1 MRRPADAMGTIRTE
15 GGLLSRD
22 LLERVAAGDRSVA
35 GMAPEAYHLAP
46 NEKLGEAI
54 TRSWNRLVGAWE
66 AFSEV
71 LATLPADERTA
82 TTITRQRWS
91 LLLFQELG
99 FGQLQTAKAVEI
111 GDKSYPVSHSWDHVP
126 IHLVGARVDLDRR
139 TAGVAGAATMAPHS
153 LVQELLNRTD
163 DHLWAIVTNGLRLR
177 LLRDNVALTRQAYV
191 EFDLEAMFTGQAY
204 ADFALLWL
212 VCHQSRFEADIPAKC
227 LLEQW
232 TIEAAERG
240 TRALDQLRVGV
251 EAAITAL
258 GGGFLA
264 HPANAELRHR
274 LDDGDLDKQD
284 YYRQLLR
291 TVYRLLFL
299 FVAEGRDLLLD
310 PAADATA
317 KERYRTYYSVTRL
330 RSLADARRG
339 TTHSDQWAGLQ
350 LVMRALGEAGE
361 PALALPGLGSFLWKA
376 HATPEFDTA
385 RLDNRHLLTAIR
397 SLSTTTEGRIT
408 RSVDYRNLGA
418 EELGSIYES
427 LLELHP
433 VIDLASRTFSLAT
446 AGGHERKTTG
456 SYYTPTSLITE
467 LLDSALDPVLD
478 EAVASDD
485 AEAAL
490 LKVTVLDPACG
501 SGHFLIA
508 AAHRIAKRLAS
519 VRTGEG
525 EPAPPLVQAALREVV
540 ATCVHGVDVNEMA
553 VELCKVS
560 LWMEAMVPG
569 KPLAFLDHRIVCGNS
584 LLGTTP
590 ELLSKGVPDEAFK
603 VLTGD
608 DKITVS
614 SLKKRNKAERAGQ
627 GTLDFGSTAH
637 DLQHTIADRYAAID
651 ALPDHDV
658 AFLATKEQSWLDL
671 QQSNEQARARLAADA
686 WCAAFVAPKTIGAP
700 AITTAFVR
708 QAAVREASALDSATV
723 AAVIGLRE
731 QYRLLHLHLAF
742 PHVYNASEGQGFGCV
757 LGNPPWERVKLQE
770 KEFFAQRSPEVA
782 AAPTAAAR
790 RRLIARLE
798 EADPSLF
805 EALRDA
811 THQAEGESHLLR
823 SSGRFP
829 LCGRGDVNT
838 YTVFTEGMRDAVASS
853 GRAGVIVPSGI
864 ATDDTTKH
872 FFANLVERRS
882 LVSLFDFENRLGLFP
897 AVHSGLKF
905 CLLTMTGAARPA
917 AASEFVFFAHQT
929 ADLADA
935 DRRFTLTPADFKLLN
950 PNTRTCPVF
959 RSRRD
964 AELTKA
970 VYQRVPVLVEEGP
983 PERNPWGIRFST
995 MLHMTNDS
1003 HLFRTSD
1010 DLTEEG
1016 AELAGNVYIK
1026 DNQRWLPLYEAK
1038 MTWFF
1043 DHRAADVVLSESAVV
1058 RQGQPAAISDAE
1070 HRKPSRTA
1078 QPRSWVSE
1086 HEVQSR
1092 VGGDNPG
1099 WLLGFRDITSPT
1111 NARTFA
1117 PAVVPFSA
1125 VGNKLPLMLSAS
1137 GEDLLQLYGILSSF
1151 VFDFFSRMK
1160 VGGVNFNFFIVRQLA
1175 VAPPSR
1181 LREEAPWGGQSYR
1194 DFLRPHLTELLVT
1207 ADDAAPM
1214 GVSLDYDGPPF
1225 RWDPERRALLRA
1237 EMDACFFHLYGMDR
1251 DELNYI
1257 METFPIVKRKDE
1269 ATFGEFRTKRVTL
1282 EVYDAMAKAG
1292 EVGEPYQ
1299 TILDPPPADPSLCH
1313 PESTRPDWARPAT

>member
-1 MRRPADAMGTIRTE
+1 MGTIRTE

-54 TRSWNRLVGAWE
+54 TRSWNRLIGAWE

-71 LATLPADERTA
+71 LANLPADDRTA

-99 FGQLQTAKAVEI
+99 FGQLQTATAVEI
-111 GDKSYPVSHSWDHVP
+111 GDKGYPVSHSWDHVP

-139 TAGVAGAATMAPHS
+139 TPGVAGAATMAPHS

-212 VCHQSRFEADIPAKC
+212 VCHQSRFQADIPAKC

-264 HPANAELRHR
+264 HPANAELRRR
-274 LDDGDLDKQD
+274 LGDGDLDKQD

-310 PAADATA
+310 PAADAPA
-317 KERYRTYYSVTRL
+317 KERYRTYYSLTRL

-339 TTHSDQWAGLQ
+339 TTHADQWAGLQ
-350 LVMRALGEAGE
+350 LVMRALGDSGE

-376 HATPEFDTA
+376 HATPDLDTA

-433 VIDLASRTFSLAT
+433 ILDLTARTFHLAT

-467 LLDSALDPVLD
+467 LLDSALEPVLD

-485 AEAAL
+485 PEGAL

-525 EPAPPLVQAALREVV
+525 EPAPPLVQEALREVV
-540 ATCVHGVDVNEMA
+540 ATCIHGVDINEMA
-553 VELCKVS
+553 VELCQVS

-590 ELLSKGVPDEAFK
+590 ELLAKGVPDEAFK
-603 VLTGD
+603 LLTGD
-608 DKITVS
+608 DKVAITS
-614 SLKKRNKAERAGQ
+614 FKLHNKAERAGQ
-627 GTLDFGSTAH
+627 GTFEFSSSSD
-637 DLQHTIADRYAAID
+637 DLQHTIAAQYAAID
-651 ALPDHDV
+651 ELPDDDMADLIV
-658 AFLATKEQSWLDL
+658 KEQRWLDL
-671 QQSNEQARARLAADA
+671 QHSDEQARTRLAADA
-686 WCAAFVAPKTIGAP
+686 WCAAFVAPRTVGAP
-700 AITTAFVR
+700 EITTAFVR
-708 QAAVREASALDSATV
+708 HAADRPPSALVTEKV
-723 AAVIGLRE
+723 EAVVRLRE
-731 QYRLLHLHLAF
+731 QYRFFQFHLAF
-742 PHVYNASEGQGFGCV
+742 PHVFNGSKSQGFDCV

-770 KEFFAQRSPEVA
+770 KEFFAARSPEVA
-782 AAPTAAAR
+782 AASNSTNR
-790 RRLIARLE
+790 KRLIERLRE
-798 EADPSLF
+798 DDPELF
-805 EALRDA
+805 LAFQRA
-811 THQAEGESHLLR
+811 QRSAEGESHLLR
-823 SSGRFP
+823 TSGRFP
-829 LCGRGDVNT
+829 LCGVGRDINT
-838 YTVFTEGMRDAVASS
+838 ASVFAELMRSMLS
-853 GRAGVIVPSGI
+853 RRGRAGFIVPAGL
-864 ATDDTTKH
+864 AFDNTTKSYFADLMSSESLVE
-872 FFANLVERRS
+872 FFA
-882 LVSLFDFENRLGLFP
+882 FENEELIFS
-897 AVHSGLKF
+897 AVHHSFSFALVCVSGHS
-905 CLLTMTGAARPA
+905 TGLRAR
-917 AASEFVFFAHQT
+917 FGFF
-929 ADLADA
+929 L
-935 DRRFTLTPADFKLLN
+935 RRVSDILDPGRTFSLDEEEVTLLN
-950 PNTRTCPVF
+950 PDTLTCPVF
-959 RSRRD
+959 RSNKD
-964 AELTKA
+964 AEVTTEIYRRSTTLGEKRQWRISTRPGHFHMSNDA
-970 VYQRVPVLVEEGP
+970 GSFGP
-983 PERNPWGIRFST
+983 GMAIG
-995 MLHMTNDS
+995 
-1003 HLFRTSD
+1003 SD
-1010 DLTEEG
+1010 ES
-1016 AELAGNVYIK
+1016 V
-1026 DNQRWLPLYEAK
+1026 RLYEAK
-1038 MTWFF
+1038 MIGLY
-1043 DHRAADVVLSESAVV
+1043 DHRFGTYLGQSEAQANMGTLPRLDAQ
-1058 RQGQPAAISDAE
+1058 RQND
-1070 HRKPSRTA
+1070 
-1078 QPRSWVSE
+1078 PRSTAMSRYSVSQAE
-1086 HEVQSR
+1086 YAKKSQAQ
-1092 VGGDNPG
+1092 
-1099 WLLGFRDITSPT
+1099 LGFHVAVRDITRA
-1111 NARTFA
+1111 NNERTCIA
-1117 PAVVPFSA
+1117 AVLPAEA
-1125 VGNKLPLMLSAS
+1125 VGGTLMLVNTTADLSHRVLLLAGLAS
-1137 GEDLLQLYGILSSF
+1137 FPLDYIARQ
-1151 VFDFFSRMK
+1151 K
-1160 VGGVNFNFFIVRQLA
+1160 VGGIHLNPSVFKQLA
-1175 VAPPSR
+1175 FPSIDRIRPILQSLGMTERDLANRLVELAYTAWDLTGFAAEIGYSGAPFSWNDER
-1181 LREEAPWGGQSYR
+1181 RVLLR
-1194 DFLRPHLTELLVT
+1194 TEL
-1207 ADDAAPM
+1207 
-1214 GVSLDYDGPPF
+1214 
-1225 RWDPERRALLRA
+1225 
-1237 EMDACFFHLYGMDR
+1237 DACFFHLYGIRR
-1251 DELNYI
+1251 DNVNYI
-1257 METFPIVKRKDE
+1257 METFPLVKRKDV
-1269 ATFGEFRTKRVTL
+1269 AVFGEYRTKRLIL
-1282 EVYDAMAKAG
+1282 EVYDAMAK
-1292 EVGEPYQ
+1292 VIVSGEPYQ

-1313 PESTRPDWARPAT
+1313 PESTRPDWARPTT